1 MARTM
6 TEKVE
11 LRLTDAKLP
20 GERVLYGVLA
30 FRVGGVRTTMIGGAA
45 GLAGS
50 AGAATMAV
58 ITSRG
63 RAAAPDVP
71 LRLPGRIIIA
81 LTDQRLLVFSV
92 GGVIVGKP
100 GKLLHSFALDQVAWV
115 GEPELIP
122 GAAQALRVQIGMAG
136 VGVLAFEHPRLQVT
150 EGRNMIKRL
159 VRELPQSPAA

>member
-1 MARTM
+1 MA
-6 TEKVE
+6 EKVE
-11 LRLTDAKLP
+11 LRLKDEKLP

-30 FRVGGVRTTMIGGAA
+30 FRVGGVRTTMMGGAA
-45 GLAGS
+45 GLAGA
-50 AGAATMAV
+50 AGATAMAA

-71 LRLPGRIIIA
+71 LQLPGRIIIA

-92 GGVIVGKP
+92 GGVVVGKP
-100 GKLLHSFALDQVAWV
+100 GKLLHSFALDQIAWV
-115 GEPELIP
+115 GEPELIT
-122 GAAQALRVQIGMAG
+122 GAAQALRVQIGIAE

-159 VRELPQSPAA
+159 IRELPQA

>member
-1 MARTM
+1 MARSM

-11 LRLTDAKLP
+11 LSLGDAKLP

-45 GLAGS
+45 GVAGS
-50 AGAATMAV
+50 VGAATMAV

-63 RAAAPDVP
+63 RAAPDAP
-71 LRLPGRIIIA
+71 LQLPGRIIIA

-92 GGVIVGKP
+92 GGVVVGRP
-100 GKLLHSFALDQVAWV
+100 GKVLHSFALDQVAWV

-122 GAAQALRVQIGMAG
+122 GAAQALRVRIGIAG

-150 EGRNMIKRL
+150 EGRNMIRRL
-159 VRELPQSPAA
+159 VRELPQSPTA

>member
-6 TEKVE
+6 AEKVE
-11 LRLTDAKLP
+11 LRLKDEKLP

-45 GLAGS
+45 GLAGA
-50 AGAATMAV
+50 AGAAAMAA

-71 LRLPGRIIIA
+71 LPLPGRIIIA

-92 GGVIVGKP
+92 GGVVVGKP
-100 GKLLHSFALDQVAWV
+100 GKLLRSFALDQVAWV
-115 GEPELIP
+115 SEPELIP
-122 GAAQALRVQIGMAG
+122 GAAQALRVQIGIAE
-136 VGVLAFEHPRLQVT
+136 VGVLAFEYPRLQVT

-159 VRELPQSPAA
+159 IRELPQA

>member
-1 MARTM
+1 MA
-6 TEKVE
+6 EKVE
-11 LRLTDAKLP
+11 LRLKDEKLP

-30 FRVGGVRTTMIGGAA
+30 FRVGGVRTTMMGDAA
-45 GLAGS
+45 GLAGA
-50 AGAATMAV
+50 AGATAMAA

-71 LRLPGRIIIA
+71 LQLPGRIIIA

-92 GGVIVGKP
+92 GGVVVGKP
-100 GKLLHSFALDQVAWV
+100 GKLLHSFALDQIAWV

-122 GAAQALRVQIGMAG
+122 GAAQALRVQIGIAE

-150 EGRNMIKRL
+150 ERRNMIKRL
-159 VRELPQSPAA
+159 IRELPQA

>member
-1 MARTM
+1 MA
-6 TEKVE
+6 EKVE
-11 LRLTDAKLP
+11 LRLKDEKLP

-30 FRVGGVRTTMIGGAA
+30 FRVGGVRTTMMGGAA
-45 GLAGS
+45 GLAGA
-50 AGAATMAV
+50 AGATAMAA

-71 LRLPGRIIIA
+71 LQLPGRIIIA
-81 LTDQRLLVFSV
+81 LTDQRLFVFSV
-92 GGVIVGKP
+92 GGVVVGKP
-100 GKLLHSFALDQVAWV
+100 GKLLHSFALDQIAWV

-122 GAAQALRVQIGMAG
+122 GAAQALRVQIGIAE

-159 VRELPQSPAA
+159 IRELPQA

>member
-6 TEKVE
+6 AEKVE
-11 LRLTDAKLP
+11 LRLKGEKLP

-30 FRVGGVRTTMIGGAA
+30 FRIGGVRTTMIGGAA
-45 GLAGS
+45 GLAGA
-50 AGAATMAV
+50 AGAAAMAA

-71 LRLPGRIIIA
+71 LQLPGRIIIA
-81 LTDQRLLVFSV
+81 LTDQRLLVLSV
-92 GGVIVGKP
+92 GGVVVGKP

-122 GAAQALRVQIGMAG
+122 GVAQALRVQIGIAE

-159 VRELPQSPAA
+159 IRELPQA

>member
-6 TEKVE
+6 AEKVE
-11 LRLTDAKLP
+11 LRLKDEKLS

-45 GLAGS
+45 GLAGA
-50 AGAATMAV
+50 AGAAAMAA

-63 RAAAPDVP
+63 QAAAPDVP
-71 LRLPGRIIIA
+71 LQLPGRIIIA

-100 GKLLHSFALDQVAWV
+100 GKVLHSFALDQVAWV
-115 GEPELIP
+115 SEPELIP
-122 GAAQALRVQIGMAG
+122 GAAQALRVQIGIAE
-136 VGVLAFEHPRLQVT
+136 VGVLAFEYPRLKVN

-159 VRELPQSPAA
+159 VRELPQA